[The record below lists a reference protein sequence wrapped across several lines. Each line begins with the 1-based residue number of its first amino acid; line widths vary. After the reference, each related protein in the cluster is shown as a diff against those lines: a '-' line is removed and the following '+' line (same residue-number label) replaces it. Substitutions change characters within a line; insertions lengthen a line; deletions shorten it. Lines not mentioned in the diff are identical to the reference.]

1 MKIKSMLIAGTLA
14 LAVPSFAAAADL
26 SGTWKLDT
34 KIQDAPSEIDCTF
47 TQSGDA
53 LSGTC
58 NRAGDPASPATGTV
72 ADKTAK
78 WSYSIDFGGQKIA
91 VDYTADITSDAAM
104 KGQWMVAGQG
114 ATDFTA
120 AKQ

>member
-1 MKIKSMLIAGTLA
+1 MKTKSLLIAGALA
-14 LAVPSFAAAADL
+14 LAVPSFAAAANL
-26 SGTWKLDT
+26 SGTWKLST

-47 TQSGDA
+47 AQSGDA

-72 ADKTAK
+72 AGKAAK
-78 WSYSIDFGGQKIA
+78 WSYSIDFGGQKIV
-91 VDYTADITSDAAM
+91 VDYTAELTSDTAM
-104 KGQWMVAGQG
+104 KGQWTVAGQG
-114 ATDFTA
+114 SDFTA